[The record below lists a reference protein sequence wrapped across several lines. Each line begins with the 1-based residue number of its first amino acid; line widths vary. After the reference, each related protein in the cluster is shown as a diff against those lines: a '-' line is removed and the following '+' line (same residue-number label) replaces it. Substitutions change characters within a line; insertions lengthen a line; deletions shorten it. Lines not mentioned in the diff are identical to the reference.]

1 MVRKVRDCF
10 GVGRVAVSLVVA
22 GIDLK
27 VLFVKI
33 YLKTLT
39 EERSNSV
46 LIPRSIIVYVLQVQ
60 IFFCFITQ
68 KEINLYVC
76 VLSDRYD
83 KLT

>member
-33 YLKTLT
+33 YVKTLT

-46 LIPRSIIVYVLQVQ
+46 LIPRNIIVYVLQVQ
-60 IFFCFITQ
+60 IFFLFHNS
-68 KEINLYVC
+68 KRNKSVC
-76 VLSDRYD
+76 MC
-83 KLT
+83 T